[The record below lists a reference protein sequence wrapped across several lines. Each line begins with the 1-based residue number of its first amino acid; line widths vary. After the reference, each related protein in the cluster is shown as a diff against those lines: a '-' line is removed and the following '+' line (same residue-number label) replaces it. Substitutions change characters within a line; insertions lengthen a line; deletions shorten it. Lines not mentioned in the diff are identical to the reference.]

1 MLNEEIVA
9 IADNAGKRLCELRFL
24 VEKLSARVV
33 EGAARQEEVVESYK
47 RALEQRDEENYVI
60 ATEVEKLGEERRHLV
75 SY

>member
-9 IADNAGKRLCELRFL
+9 IAGNAGKRLRELRFL
-24 VEKLSARVV
+24 VEKLSARIVA
-33 EGAARQEEVVESYK
+33 GAARQEEVVESYK
-47 RALEQRDEENYVI
+47 RALEQRDEENYMI